1 MRGFSDTEKQGRR
14 LYEEGSGDWN
24 SVATNQD
31 PTSHQKLERSKK
43 AFSPKALG
51 GSIAPLKPSFLTSG
65 LQENEFLL
73 L

>member
-1 MRGFSDTEKQGRR
+1 MKKEVETGILLPQTK
-14 LYEEGSGDWN
+14 
-24 SVATNQD
+24 D
-31 PTSHQKLERSKK
+31 PTSHQEQERSKK

-51 GSIAPLKPSFLTSG
+51 GSIAPLKASFLTSG